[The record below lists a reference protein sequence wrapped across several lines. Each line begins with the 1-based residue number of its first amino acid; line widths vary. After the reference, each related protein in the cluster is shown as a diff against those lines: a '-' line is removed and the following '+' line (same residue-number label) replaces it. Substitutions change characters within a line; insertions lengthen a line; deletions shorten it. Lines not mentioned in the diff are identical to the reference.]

1 MNNDYMNQNDD
12 SVNMMNTSSSMQN
25 MAQNDYYNNDAYY
38 SNDNYTS
45 NYSDT
50 TYEEVSDISVKYCP
64 LSYVTTV
71 LRSTNAD
78 LTEGDDAT
86 NLQNLMKA
94 LYLYYQAAVDYN
106 TQG

>member
-1 MNNDYMNQNDD
+1 MRHYFKLEDKAFALTGLTKYDD
-12 SVNMMNTSSSMQN
+12 T
-25 MAQNDYYNNDAYY
+25 YYYY
-38 SNDNYTS
+38 ESKGITVAGLG
-45 NYSDT
+45 SDT